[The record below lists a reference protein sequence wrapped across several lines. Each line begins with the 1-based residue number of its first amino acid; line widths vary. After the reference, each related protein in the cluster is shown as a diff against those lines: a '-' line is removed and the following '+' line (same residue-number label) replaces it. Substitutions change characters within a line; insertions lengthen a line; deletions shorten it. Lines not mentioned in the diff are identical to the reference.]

1 MMKKFLFSC
10 VFACALSLVSGPSA
24 GAAEVTADDVKPA
37 LEQLL
42 KQHPEILLD
51 FLREH
56 SETVLDIAQQG
67 SNKRRMANME
77 KQWKSDAQEPKQVA
91 LEGRPTLGNSDAK
104 VRIVAFSD
112 LTCLYC
118 QRAEK
123 VLAEIL
129 QEYQG
134 KVSFVFKNLPL
145 EPKGLSG
152 LASQYYVAIS
162 MQNES
167 LGWKFYETM
176 FQNRDKLLS
185 GGEEYMRAAAQEM
198 GVNMK
203 QMDSARRSKK
213 VQKIIDEDIKDGE
226 KLHIEGTPFFLINN
240 LVIRGAVPKDIF
252 RRAIE
257 IELNAAR

>member
-1 MMKKFLFSC
+1 M
-10 VFACALSLVSGPSA
+10 
-24 GAAEVTADDVKPA
+24 
-37 LEQLL
+37 
-42 KQHPEILLD
+42 
-51 FLREH
+51 
-56 SETVLDIAQQG
+56 
-67 SNKRRMANME
+67 
-77 KQWKSDAQEPKQVA
+77 
-91 LEGRPTLGNSDAK
+91 
-104 VRIVAFSD
+104 
-112 LTCLYC
+112 
-118 QRAEK
+118 
-123 VLAEIL
+123 LAEIL